1 MAVTF
6 SNKFSTT
13 LSSGI
18 NNSVTSLSIASATG
32 FPSLSGGKHTYVT
45 LDNGDGTTVEV
56 VKVTGIS
63 GTTLTVTRGQD
74 STSAAA
80 FSSGAKVELRV
91 TAAILQ
97 DVKDEGPDESVLK
110 VDQSNNRVGILNA
123 SPDVSLDAG
132 SATDALH
139 VPSGTTGQRPGSPAA
154 GYFRWNST
162 ESQFEGYDGSDWGEI
177 GGGGATLAVDNF
189 TGDGSDTTFTMA
201 ADPLTENN
209 TDVFVDGV
217 YQFKNT
223 YSVSGTTLTFS
234 EAPANGALVEVMRI
248 SASAVTI
255 GTPDDNTV
263 STVKLVNDAVTY
275 AKIQNVS
282 ATDRLL
288 GRDSSGAGII
298 EEITPANVRTMLNV
312 ADGANA
318 YVHPN
323 HSGDVTSSADGA
335 TTIAADA
342 VTYAKMQDVSATDRL
357 LGRDSSGAG
366 IIEEIT
372 PANVRTMI
380 NVADGANAY
389 VHPNHSGDVTS
400 SADGATTIAN
410 NAVTTAKIA
419 DSTGA
424 SDGVTTAKIATSA
437 VTTAKIGDDQVTG
450 AKLNPALV
458 QGDIIY
464 ADGTDTITR
473 LAKGSAAQVLT
484 MNGGATAPS
493 WADAA
498 GGGLSLQAT
507 PKTANFTAVAGEQYI
522 VDTSSSA
529 FTMTFPAS
537 PSVGDTVGVIDYA
550 GTFHTNNL
558 TLGRNSV
565 NVLRAAADGVIN
577 TKNWSTSWMYVH
589 ATPGWLPVG

>member
-1 MAVTF
+1 
-6 SNKFSTT
+6 
-13 LSSGI
+13 
-18 NNSVTSLSIASATG
+18 
-32 FPSLSGGKHTYVT
+32 
-45 LDNGDGTTVEV
+45 
-56 VKVTGIS
+56 
-63 GTTLTVTRGQD
+63 
-74 STSAAA
+74 
-80 FSSGAKVELRV
+80 
-91 TAAILQ
+91 
-97 DVKDEGPDESVLK
+97 
-110 VDQSNNRVGILNA
+110 
-123 SPDVSLDAG
+123 
-132 SATDALH
+132 
-139 VPSGTTGQRPGSPAA
+139 
-154 GYFRWNST
+154 
-162 ESQFEGYDGSDWGEI
+162 
-177 GGGGATLAVDNF
+177 
-189 TGDGSDTTFTMA
+189 
-201 ADPLTENN
+201 
-209 TDVFVDGV
+209 
-217 YQFKNT
+217 
-223 YSVSGTTLTFS
+223 
-234 EAPANGALVEVMRI
+234 MRI

>member
-342 VTYAKMQDVSATDRL
+342 VTYAKMQNVSATDRL

-507 PKTANFTAVAGEQYI
+507 PKTGTFTAVAGEQYL
-522 VDTSSSA
+522 VDTTLSA
-529 FTMTFPAS
+529 FTMNFPAS

-577 TKNWSTSWMYVH
+577 TQNWSTNWMYVH